1 MITDAELAA
10 LCASV
15 YPPSVRSGRRQG
27 IHGIGPDRRI
37 YTALGFRLVRWID
50 TDAPDDTQVAVF
62 VRRHAAVIAIRGT
75 TTLWD
80 WAANLGARF
89 FLGSWRRRWAGVS
102 DEIREVID
110 GLEDVHAVYV
120 IGHSLGGALA
130 YHGILDYC
138 DTHSA
143 ELVAFGA
150 PRAVSPRLEQALLLS
165 GVTARRYEVES
176 DPIPWIPRGR
186 WGTYG
191 VRHVLPC
198 ATWWPSLRN
207 HAVSHY
213 RAQVEALEAHSPR

>member
-15 YPPSVRSGRRQG
+15 YPPAVRSGRSQG

-37 YTALGFRLVRWID
+37 YTPRGFRLIKWID
-50 TDAPDDTQVAVF
+50 TAAPDDTQVAIF
-62 VRRHAAVIAIRGT
+62 RRHHAAVIAIRGT

-89 FLGSWRRRWAGVS
+89 GLGSWRRRWANVS
-102 DEIREVID
+102 DQIKNEISRLD
-110 GLEDVHAVYV
+110 NVHAVYLT
-120 IGHSLGGALA
+120 GHSLGGAVA
-130 YHGILDYC
+130 YYGVLDYC

-143 ELVAFGA
+143 ELVTFGA

-165 GVTARRYEVES
+165 GVTARRYEVAG

-186 WGTYG
+186 WRSFG
-191 VRHVLPC
+191 VRHMLRGV
-198 ATWWPSLRN
+198 TWFPSLRN
-207 HAVSHY
+207 HTVGHY
-213 RAQVEALEAHSPR
+213 MSASQALES